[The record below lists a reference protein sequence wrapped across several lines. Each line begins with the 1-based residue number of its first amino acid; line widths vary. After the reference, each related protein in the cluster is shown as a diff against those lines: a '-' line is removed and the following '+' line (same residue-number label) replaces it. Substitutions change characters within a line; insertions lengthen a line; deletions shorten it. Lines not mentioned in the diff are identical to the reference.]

1 MFELDL
7 TLYDSDD
14 SDGKEL
20 SVDLR
25 PAGVGLGSRTVT
37 LENSV
42 VEPSPVLQAADG
54 NAEVYSSAVK
64 VKFVDDGEAHILNLR
79 KVKTYIS

>member
-1 MFELDL
+1 MSYVRTGSNLI
-7 TLYDSDD
+7 
-14 SDGKEL
+14 
-20 SVDLR
+20 
-25 PAGVGLGSRTVT
+25 LGSRT
-37 LENSV
+37 
-42 VEPSPVLQAADG
+42 EPSPVLQAADG